1 MLDAA
6 QIKTL
11 IDNDAAS
18 PKKQYAKVARRY
30 YDGDHDIKKY
40 RIFFV
45 AKDGK
50 VYEDTTKSNARISRL
65 FFTDLVDQGAQ
76 YFMSGKGKI
85 VNSDDPALQ
94 KQLDLYFNNGAF
106 RKQLHDILVGC
117 EIDGDAYAYAY
128 KKADGRT
135 AFMYAESGGV
145 VEVRKNETDDGCEYI
160 IYWYID
166 RIGKDN
172 KKIKRIQVWDSAQV
186 AFFCQEGD
194 GPIVPDASE
203 KHNPAP
209 HSIYTKDGDEGAYAD
224 DYGLI
229 PFFRLDNN
237 RKRRSSLHRTKD
249 HIDDYDIMNS
259 GLTNNIKDAAEVV
272 VLVRGYDGDDLDE
285 LIFNMRNKKQISTPT
300 PDDNVEFRTIDIPVE
315 ARVKKM
321 EIDQHNI
328 YHDGRGVDIKA
339 LKDSNATVSVAVKA
353 MYFGLDMR
361 CDETRTNVE
370 QFMESLVQVALDEIN
385 RENETDYTLSD
396 VYFNFERESITNT
409 LEKAQ
414 VELTKAQTRQAEI
427 MTLLS
432 VETKL
437 DHETLMKEI
446 CDRFEIDYEEIKD
459 RLPNPE
465 ENADPYA
472 PAAARG
478 ILSAI
483 TPEDDTDAGGDVI
496 E

>member
-1 MLDAA
+1 M
-6 QIKTL
+6 
-11 IDNDAAS
+11 
-18 PKKQYAKVARRY
+18 
-30 YDGDHDIKKY
+30 
-40 RIFFV
+40 
-45 AKDGK
+45 
-50 VYEDTTKSNARISRL
+50 
-65 FFTDLVDQGAQ
+65 
-76 YFMSGKGKI
+76 
-85 VNSDDPALQ
+85 
-94 KQLDLYFNNGAF
+94 
-106 RKQLHDILVGC
+106 
-117 EIDGDAYAYAY
+117 
-128 KKADGRT
+128 
-135 AFMYAESGGV
+135 
-145 VEVRKNETDDGCEYI
+145 
-160 IYWYID
+160 
-166 RIGKDN
+166 
-172 KKIKRIQVWDSAQV
+172 
-186 AFFCQEGD
+186 
-194 GPIVPDASE
+194 
-203 KHNPAP
+203 
-209 HSIYTKDGDEGAYAD
+209 
-224 DYGLI
+224 
-229 PFFRLDNN
+229 
-237 RKRRSSLHRTKD
+237 
-249 HIDDYDIMNS
+249 
-259 GLTNNIKDAAEVV
+259 
-272 VLVRGYDGDDLDE
+272 
-285 LIFNMRNKKQISTPT
+285 
-300 PDDNVEFRTIDIPVE
+300 
-315 ARVKKM
+315 
-321 EIDQHNI
+321 
-328 YHDGRGVDIKA
+328 DIKA